1 MSGKKLRYRLLPFVA
16 IIKRPHIWVLLVI
29 WTLCLLSP
37 KKGSGHELDSLLTV
51 KHAAFFTE
59 LLSRKGYLPPIQ
71 TAANCITLPESKKL
85 QAKGQIL
92 IRTPK
97 HLYLYFAGTGWLYQ
111 LKQEKDS
118 LLVFQRID
126 KTENINYNIDAVVF
140 ANGENLYNLG
150 GYGFWKSNGT
160 LRKFNFTDREWDV
173 EPVDTEVHPPVN
185 PFVSWFHPSSS
196 TLVVPY
202 TQELNTGIK
211 RDESK
216 VPTNNKTY
224 RLDLRTH
231 NWELLGEPGP
241 KFMDITT
248 VTNAGRLTTDNGY
261 LVPFNDR
268 VYWID
273 FISNQILVFENSS
286 LAQTLLRVDSRYLHY
301 YYHQKLYLLNT
312 QNWRYDS
319 VSINPGDFVAT
330 GHPVWNKSTN
340 YLTVSLVTLVPALA
354 LLLTWYL
361 LWRRKS
367 PAPKTDQ
374 VAKKYLVNFTETEL
388 SLINLLLERSK
399 DSRTASITDINYV
412 LGIRDKNTGMQKKVR
427 SDIINNCNEKYSYL
441 SQQDGPL
448 IQSIRSETDK
458 RYFEYL
464 ISKEKAREA
473 EKFLS

>member
-85 QAKGQIL
+85 QARGQIL

-286 LAQTLLRVDSRYLHY
+286 LAQTLLRIDSHYLHY
-301 YYHQKLYLLNT
+301 YYQQKLYLLNT
-312 QNWRYDS
+312 KNWQYDS
-319 VSINPGDFVAT
+319 ISINPGDFVAT

>member
-1 MSGKKLRYRLLPFVA
+1 MPRKQQRYRLLSFSA
-16 IIKRPHIWVLLVI
+16 IKKGVPVWLLAGIGLLVFPEKAF
-29 WTLCLLSP
+29 S
-37 KKGSGHELDSLLTV
+37 HEPDSLLTV
-51 KHAAFFTE
+51 KNSPFFTG
-59 LLSRKGYLPPIQ
+59 LRSIKGYLPPIQ
-71 TAANCITLPESKKL
+71 TAANCIALPESKQL

-92 IRTPK
+92 IKTPK

-118 LLVFQRID
+118 VLLFRRID
-126 KTENINYNIDAVVF
+126 NTENINYNIDAVVF

-160 LRKFNFTDREWDV
+160 LRKFNFTDHEWDV

-185 PFVSWFHPSSS
+185 PFVSWFHAGSS

-202 TQELNTGIK
+202 EQALNSGVK
-211 RDESK
+211 QDEN
-216 VPTNNKTY
+216 PIPITNKTY
-224 RLDLRTH
+224 RLDLQTH
-231 NWELLGEPGP
+231 NWEVLGEPSS
-241 KFMDITT
+241 KFKDITA
-248 VTNAGRLTTDNGY
+248 VTHAGRLTTDNGY
-261 LVPFNDR
+261 LVPFNGR
-268 VYWID
+268 VYWVD
-273 FISNQILVFENSS
+273 FINNQILVFDNSS

-301 YYHQKLYLLNT
+301 YYQQKLYLLNT

-319 VSINPGDFVAT
+319 VSINPKDYVAT
-330 GHPVWNKSTN
+330 GHPVWNTSTN
-340 YLTVSLVTLVPALA
+340 YLTLSLVTLLPALA

-374 VAKKYLVNFTETEL
+374 AAKKYLVNFTETEL
-388 SLINLLLERSK
+388 SLINLLLERSR
-399 DSRTASITDINYV
+399 DNRTASISDINYV

-427 SDIINNCNEKYSYL
+427 SDIINSCNEKYSYL

-464 ISKEKAREA
+464 ISKERAREA

>member
-1 MSGKKLRYRLLPFVA
+1 M
-16 IIKRPHIWVLLVI
+16 
-29 WTLCLLSP
+29 
-37 KKGSGHELDSLLTV
+37 
-51 KHAAFFTE
+51 
-59 LLSRKGYLPPIQ
+59 Q

-160 LRKFNFTDREWDV
+160 LRKFNFTDHEWDV
-173 EPVDTEVHPPVN
+173 EPVDTEIHPPAN

-216 VPTNNKTY
+216 VPTNNTTY

-340 YLTVSLVTLVPALA
+340 YLTISLVTVLPALA

-464 ISKEKAREA
+464 ISKEKVREV

>member
-1 MSGKKLRYRLLPFVA
+1 MPRKQQRYRLLSFSA
-16 IIKRPHIWVLLVI
+16 IKKGVPVWLLAGIGLLVFPEKAF
-29 WTLCLLSP
+29 S
-37 KKGSGHELDSLLTV
+37 HEPDSLLTV
-51 KHAAFFTE
+51 KNSPFFTG
-59 LLSRKGYLPPIQ
+59 LRSIKGYLPPIQ
-71 TAANCITLPESKKL
+71 TAANCIALPESKQL

-92 IRTPK
+92 IKTPK

-118 LLVFQRID
+118 VLLFRRID
-126 KTENINYNIDAVVF
+126 NTENINYNIDAVVF

-160 LRKFNFTDREWDV
+160 LRKFNFTDHEWDV

-185 PFVSWFHPSSS
+185 PFVSWFHAGSS

-202 TQELNTGIK
+202 EQALNSGVK
-211 RDESK
+211 QDEN
-216 VPTNNKTY
+216 PIPITNKTY
-224 RLDLRTH
+224 RLDLQTH
-231 NWELLGEPGP
+231 NWEVLGEPSS
-241 KFMDITT
+241 KFKDITA
-248 VTNAGRLTTDNGY
+248 VTHAGRLTTDNGY
-261 LVPFNDR
+261 LVPFNGR
-268 VYWID
+268 VYWVD
-273 FISNQILVFENSS
+273 FINNQILVFDNSS

-301 YYHQKLYLLNT
+301 YYQQKLYLLNT

-340 YLTVSLVTLVPALA
+340 YLTISLVTLLPALA

-374 VAKKYLVNFTETEL
+374 AAKKYLVNFTETEL

-399 DSRTASITDINYV
+399 DNRTASISDINYV

-427 SDIINNCNEKYSYL
+427 SDIINSCNEKYSYL

-464 ISKEKAREA
+464 ISKERAREA

>member
-1 MSGKKLRYRLLPFVA
+1 MPREKQRYRLLSFTA
-16 IIKRPHIWVLLVI
+16 IPKELTVRLFISMVLL
-29 WTLCLLSP
+29 LLVYP
-37 KKGSGHELDSLLTV
+37 KTGFSHELDSVLTV
-51 KHAAFFTE
+51 KRSPFFTQ
-59 LLSRKGYLPPIQ
+59 LLSKKGYLAPIQ
-71 TAANCITLPESKKL
+71 TAANSITLPGSKKL

-118 LLVFQRID
+118 VLLFQRID
-126 KTENINYNIDAVVF
+126 RTENINYNIDAVVF
-140 ANGENLYNLG
+140 PNGENLYNLG

-160 LRKFNFTDREWDV
+160 LRRFNFTDHEWDV

-185 PFVSWFHPSSS
+185 PFVSWFHAGSS

-202 TQELNTGIK
+202 EQELNSGVK
-211 RDESK
+211 QDEN
-216 VPTNNKTY
+216 PIPITHKTY
-224 RLDLRTH
+224 RLDLKTH
-231 NWELLGEPGP
+231 NWEVLGEPGL
-241 KFMDITT
+241 KFRDITA
-248 VTNAGRLTTDNGY
+248 VTHAGRLTTDNGY
-261 LVPFNDR
+261 LVPFNGR
-268 VYWID
+268 VYWVD
-273 FISNQILVFENSS
+273 FIQNQILVFDNSS
-286 LAQTLLRVDSRYLHY
+286 LAQTLLRVDSHYLHY
-301 YYHQKLYLLNT
+301 YYQQKLYLLNT

-319 VSINPGDFVAT
+319 VSINPKDFVAT
-330 GHPVWNKSTN
+330 GHAVWDRSTS
-340 YLTVSLVTLVPALA
+340 YLTLSLVTLLPAMA

-361 LWRRKS
+361 VWRKKS
-367 PAPKTDQ
+367 PTPKTDQ

-399 DSRTASITDINYV
+399 NNRTAAITDINYV
-412 LGIRDKNTGMQKKVR
+412 LGIKDKNTGMQKKVR
-427 SDIINNCNEKYSYL
+427 SDIINSCNEKYSYL